1 MVPNCSAALATR
13 WSTYRGHGPMLRFPP
28 GKVAVIG
35 DMTNDLS
42 MFNVAGLPSN
52 TEDEFIRAV
61 TDYILPRAPRHG
73 GAT

>member
-1 MVPNCSAALATR
+1 MS
-13 WSTYRGHGPMLRFPP
+13 
-28 GKVAVIG
+28 
-35 DMTNDLS
+35 NDLS

-52 TEDEFIRAV
+52 TEDGFTRAV

>member
-1 MVPNCSAALATR
+1 VVDISRSWPYASV
-13 WSTYRGHGPMLRFPP
+13 PP

>member
-1 MVPNCSAALATR
+1 
-13 WSTYRGHGPMLRFPP
+13 MLRFSP